1 MILAVTGITGHTG
14 SYFLQELIDHQF
26 DGVLRVLVRESSDL
40 SALDKSGLQVEKV
53 FGSLQNDADLD
64 RLVDGADKILHIAGI
79 RATLPLLKSAE
90 KAGVT
95 GHIVLVHTTGIYSR
109 HRMACG
115 EYKEIEAG
123 LRPFLERGMN
133 ITILRPTII
142 FGDMR
147 DKQFHKF
154 IQMVDRFPVMPQ
166 IDGGRAFI
174 QPVNA
179 RDLGRA
185 YYQCLMR
192 DKLPEL
198 DYICSGSRRLSV
210 REMCSLIGIFLGKK
224 TRFVSVPMFLG
235 VAGAKGVKALS
246 RGRVDYI
253 EKVLR
258 LGEDRSFSHEEA
270 TRDFGFKPEP
280 FDVGLKRE
288 VEEYLHG
295 KA

>member
-14 SYFLQELIDHQF
+14 SYFLQELISHRF

-40 SALDKSGLQVEKV
+40 SALDKSGLHVEKV
-53 FGSLQNDADLD
+53 FGSLQNVADLD
-64 RLVDGADKILHIAGI
+64 RLVGGADKILHIAGI
-79 RATLPLLKSAE
+79 RATLPLLKAAE

-115 EYKEIEAG
+115 EYREIEAG

-179 RDLGRA
+179 RDL
-185 YYQCLMR
+185 R

-235 VAGAKGVKALS
+235 VTGAKGVKALS
-246 RGRVDYI
+246 RGRIDYI

-270 TRDFGFKPEP
+270 TRDFGFEPEP
-280 FDVGLKRE
+280 FDIGLKRE